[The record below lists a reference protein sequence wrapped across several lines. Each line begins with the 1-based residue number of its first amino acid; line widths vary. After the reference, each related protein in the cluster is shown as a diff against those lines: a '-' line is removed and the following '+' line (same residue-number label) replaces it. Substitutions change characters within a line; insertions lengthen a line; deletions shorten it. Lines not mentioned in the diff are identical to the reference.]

1 MLLKLAGT
9 PQTQVLNIP
18 TDGDKPEACAGRLNQ
33 RGHLLVLPHA
43 PQAEGLYKS
52 HATERPPVMLKG
64 VVSTTMDK
72 QSLLVS
78 LSSELMQQLHKE
90 FRKRVLY
97 EQLEYT
103 PEEEALDQIF
113 VFAQVD
119 PVRFHESWIR
129 PLLCEGISI
138 EAAFAHIMDS
148 CFQPN

>member
-1 MLLKLAGT
+1 
-9 PQTQVLNIP
+9 
-18 TDGDKPEACAGRLNQ
+18 
-33 RGHLLVLPHA
+33 
-43 PQAEGLYKS
+43 
-52 HATERPPVMLKG
+52 
-64 VVSTTMDK
+64 MDK
-72 QSLLVS
+72 QTLLVS

-97 EQLEYT
+97 EQLDYSN
-103 PEEEALDQIF
+103 EEETLDRIYLFSQL
-113 VFAQVD
+113 D

>member
-1 MLLKLAGT
+1 MMPKWTVTVA
-9 PQTQVLNIP
+9 
-18 TDGDKPEACAGRLNQ
+18 
-33 RGHLLVLPHA
+33 
-43 PQAEGLYKS
+43 
-52 HATERPPVMLKG
+52 
-64 VVSTTMDK
+64 MDK

-97 EQLEYT
+97 ERLEYT
-103 PEEEALDQIF
+103 DEGEALEQIF
-113 VFAQVD
+113 MLSQLD

-129 PLLCEGISI
+129 PLLCEGIPI

>member
-1 MLLKLAGT
+1 
-9 PQTQVLNIP
+9 
-18 TDGDKPEACAGRLNQ
+18 
-33 RGHLLVLPHA
+33 
-43 PQAEGLYKS
+43 
-52 HATERPPVMLKG
+52 
-64 VVSTTMDK
+64 MDK

-103 PEEEALDQIF
+103 PEEAALDQIV
-113 VFAQVD
+113 VFAQND